1 MDCIVYGLR
10 TVVVVTLF
18 GWLVG
23 YMIYVCLFLY
33 FCFCVCESICRT
45 CGCFFIF
52 LETGEVLTQCM
63 RTRDENGGL
72 LDLRQCLTTL
82 RRTRPGEKLSME
94 DVERAVECLAVPL
107 SSRCYLRSHVEDDL
121 FVGRIY
127 VTFNHQSCKSSGMHH
142 KKAKNASRSVAVF
155 LSLRHDDCQ
164 SADVFSICQVLKPNS
179 W

>member
-1 MDCIVYGLR
+1 M
-10 TVVVVTLF
+10 
-18 GWLVG
+18 
-23 YMIYVCLFLY
+23 YVCLFVSL
-33 FCFCVCESICRT
+33 FLFLCECEYLSDLWV
-45 CGCFFIF
+45 FFIF

-107 SSRCYLRSHVEDDL
+107 SGRCYLRSHVEDDL
-121 FVGRIY
+121 FVCRIY
-127 VTFNHQSCKSSGMHH
+127 VTFNHQSRKSSGMHH
-142 KKAKNASRSVAVF
+142 KEAKTASHSVAAF
-155 LSLRHDDCQ
+155 LSLCHDDCQ

-179 W
+179 